1 MKRDFNIHVNKYN
14 YINTNQGRFNIEQ
27 WAWQTVY
34 RIPNFLFHFLISLAS
49 MCSFI
54 INLFLLSL
62 TACSVTQPQ
71 ELGSKT
77 DLYPHTFCWAI
88 SWLLETLRSELSS
101 SLEASLVA
109 YCLDPL
115 QFVFAFPFP
124 FPLIFHKGLSALSTR
139 DPKFSRLANHT
150 TNKKCH

>member
-1 MKRDFNIHVNKYN
+1 MSVASNR
-14 YINTNQGRFNIEQ
+14 
-27 WAWQTVY
+27 VY

-77 DLYPHTFCWAI
+77 DLYAHTFCWAI
-88 SWLLETLRSELSS
+88 SCLLETLRSELSS

-115 QFVFAFPFP
+115 QFAFAFAFAFPFPFPFP